1 MHILTTSTNTQS
13 LRIIPRRDTSSPL
26 FTLTDKTKRT
36 TETISVTKTTDGSF
50 MVLSAS
56 FSLKEGSQYSFRVKE
71 GSDELYRGLIFCTD
85 QTDLDKFFINKD
97 EYVSQTGYDNDFVIL

>member
-13 LRIIPRRDTSSPL
+13 LRIIPRRDTDSPL

>member
-1 MHILTTSTNTQS
+1 MHILTTSTDTQS
-13 LRIIPRRDTSSPL
+13 IKISARRDTSEPIFL
-26 FTLTDKTKRT
+26 LTDKTSRT
-36 TETISVTKTTDGSF
+36 TETISVTKTTDGDF

-71 GSDELYRGLIFCTD
+71 GSTELYRGLIYCTD
-85 QTDLDKFFINKD
+85 QTELDKFFINKD